1 MTLYRLFFLPIHPNQ
16 SSPSTNLITHI
27 SRSFPARPLPT
38 FFLDHRLFIDTSSL
52 LPNADISLRKFT
64 SILTLSHTPTKTYVA
79 TSAPKDIKKDNDVP
93 ITPTTI
99 TIPSSALETFTQLV
113 GTKLQPQWAHRQS
126 LILENGTSLSLGND
140 EWTVRFG
147 DLKIPSRPNQA
158 GSTIRALVFEISY
171 NDDSDEDAPG
181 GDILVHKD
189 DEGMIRSFL
198 ESLLE
203 STGVRIDGS
212 TNSRALFRKTG
223 TGIRAGAKSPPT
235 AADFSLATLYMDMLR
250 GSRG

>member
-1 MTLYRLFFLPIHPNQ
+1 ITLSRLFFLPILPHQ
-16 SSPSTNLITHI
+16 SSPSTSLITHI
-27 SRSFPARPLPT
+27 SRSFPAQPLPA

-64 SILTLSHTPTKTYVA
+64 SILTLSHTPTRTYVA
-79 TSAPKDIKKDNDVP
+79 TSAPKDSKKDNHAL
-93 ITPTTI
+93 ITPTMI

-126 LILENGTSLSLGND
+126 LTLENGTSLSLSNG
-140 EWTVRFG
+140 EWTVRLG

-171 NDDSDEDAPG
+171 NADSDEDSSG
-181 GDILVHKD
+181 SDTEVHKD

-198 ESLLE
+198 ESLLDG
-203 STGVRIDGS
+203 TAVRIDNS
-212 TNSRALFRKTG
+212 TNSRDLFRKTG
-223 TGIRAGAKSPPT
+223 MRVQDSTKSPSV
-235 AADFSLATLYMDMLR
+235 ADFSLATLYMDMLR
-250 GSRG
+250 GSR

>member
-1 MTLYRLFFLPIHPNQ
+1 
-16 SSPSTNLITHI
+16 LITHI
-27 SRSFPARPLPT
+27 SRSFPAQPLPA

-52 LPNADISLRKFT
+52 LPNADASLRKFT

-79 TSAPKDIKKDNDVP
+79 TSAPRDGKKSNDVP
-93 ITPTTI
+93 TAPTVI
-99 TIPSSALETFTQLV
+99 TIPSSSLETFTQLV

-126 LILENGTSLSLGND
+126 LILENGTSLSLGTND
-140 EWTVRFG
+140 EWTVRLG

-158 GSTIRALVFEISY
+158 GSTIRALALEISY
-171 NDDSDEDAPG
+171 NDDSEVTALG
-181 GDILVHKD
+181 GDGGDASVHED

-203 STGVRIDGS
+203 GTGVRIDAS
-212 TNSRALFRKTG
+212 TNARALFRKTG
-223 TGIRAGAKSPPT
+223 IKSEENPKPLAPSS

-250 GSRG
+250 GPRG